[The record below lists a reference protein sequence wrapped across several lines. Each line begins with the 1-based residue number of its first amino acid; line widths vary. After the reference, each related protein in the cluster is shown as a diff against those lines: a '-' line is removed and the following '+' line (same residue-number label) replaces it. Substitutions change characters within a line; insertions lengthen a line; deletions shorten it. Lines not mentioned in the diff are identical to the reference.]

1 MGVDVVSVYTKF
13 GHQGDMEKG
22 ISRCEEGALA
32 IDDPNELEG
41 LEAMETLKPD
51 IIFTGKRPG
60 EVAKKIRVPYL
71 NAHAYHNGPWKGYEG
86 WVRFARDVY
95 NAIYSPIHELSK
107 LDISKD
113 EIPTD
118 CGFKTQRLFSD
129 VNLSD
134 DIKNSKTLRQY
145 TGKYDCVAEI
155 YKKTYPV
162 FERKQTAEAV

>member
-1 MGVDVVSVYTKF
+1 
-13 GHQGDMEKG
+13 MEKG

-41 LEAMETLKPD
+41 LEAMDELEPD

-95 NAIYSPIHELSK
+95 NGIYSPIHELAS
-107 LDISKD
+107 LNISRD
-113 EIPTD
+113 EIPQD
-118 CGFKTQRLFSD
+118 KGFMTQRLISD
-129 VNLSD
+129 VNLPEE
-134 DIKNSKTLRQY
+134 IKNSTVLREY
-145 TGKYDCVAEI
+145 TGEYDAMKRLKDRVYPEFPRKSEEVKDVVAI
-155 YKKTYPV
+155 
-162 FERKQTAEAV
+162 

>member
-1 MGVDVVSVYTKF
+1 MGVEVVSVYTKF

-32 IDDPNELEG
+32 IDDPNELES

-86 WVRFARDVY
+86 WVRFARDIY
-95 NAIYSPIHELSK
+95 NAIYSPIHQLAFV
-107 LDISKD
+107 DISKD
-113 EIPTD
+113 EISTD
-118 CGFKTQRLFSD
+118 KGFLTQRMLSD
-129 VNLSD
+129 VNLSEEVL
-134 DIKNSKTLRQY
+134 SSSGLRQY
-145 TGKYDCVAEI
+145 TGNYDSVSPLRQ
-155 YKKTYPV
+155 KTYPS
-162 FERKQTAEAV
+162 FPTAIETGA